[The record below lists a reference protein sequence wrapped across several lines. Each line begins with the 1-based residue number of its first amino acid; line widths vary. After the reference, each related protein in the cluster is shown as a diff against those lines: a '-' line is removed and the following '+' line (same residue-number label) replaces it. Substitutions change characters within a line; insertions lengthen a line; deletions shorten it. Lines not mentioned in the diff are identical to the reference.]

1 VSGRGRLAFVGAC
14 LLVFA
19 LVAAWVNRSTPA
31 TAPSGKAPPA
41 GAPGTAGPAGLAV
54 ADLNDVGELQQRF
67 NADKGVPRLV
77 LALSPT

>member
-1 VSGRGRLAFVGAC
+1 MSGRGRLVFGGAC

-31 TAPSGKAPPA
+31 TAPSGTTPPA
-41 GAPGTAGPAGLAV
+41 ASGATRPGGLAV
-54 ADLNDVGELQQRF
+54 ADLHDVDELRARF

-77 LALSPT
+77 FAFAPT